1 MKGDAVKRTAG
12 RPRPAGVDVSPEAV
26 RRARTEAG
34 LTLAELA
41 RGHVTRGAIHLIETG
56 KARPSMA
63 TLQLI
68 SERTGKP
75 ISYFV
80 IEPSAQRRPEPA
92 ARTSRR
98 SPGASGWPEVSQL
111 QTLAAAREVKALREA
126 AAQLTTSA
134 KDSYARAHAYYY
146 LGLAQVGGREY
157 GHAVESFRMGRE
169 FFRQLQ
175 DPWMVV
181 ECADSEAGALYNQ
194 EKPEA
199 LAVAQEAL
207 ARCRELRPMPVST
220 EVRILGHLGS
230 IHAARLEWNEAISCY
245 NDAVERAG
253 VVRDLSRIARMYQDL
268 SLAYQGLGAL
278 NQAADYSQR
287 ALGLYEMQ
295 QNGEALAY
303 VENNLGM
310 VLMKLGQLATAE
322 RHLQASLAAFENL
335 GLERHK
341 SNVLLT
347 LSDLELARSDA
358 KAAER
363 YAQEALSLAEA
374 NREQLTAAKA
384 NQSLGLLAAER
395 HDSEETDRRFRA
407 AIQLLTEADSKERLI
422 ECLRNYSQALETR
435 GDRDAALEQLKRAVE
450 IGRRP
455 LVEVA
460 EDMAAGWRAS

>member
-1 MKGDAVKRTAG
+1 
-12 RPRPAGVDVSPEAV
+12 
-26 RRARTEAG
+26 
-34 LTLAELA
+34 
-41 RGHVTRGAIHLIETG
+41 
-56 KARPSMA
+56 
-63 TLQLI
+63 
-68 SERTGKP
+68 
-75 ISYFV
+75 
-80 IEPSAQRRPEPA
+80 
-92 ARTSRR
+92 
-98 SPGASGWPEVSQL
+98 
-111 QTLAAAREVKALREA
+111 
-126 AAQLTTSA
+126 
-134 KDSYARAHAYYY
+134 
-146 LGLAQVGGREY
+146 
-157 GHAVESFRMGRE
+157 
-169 FFRQLQ
+169 
-175 DPWMVV
+175 
-181 ECADSEAGALYNQ
+181 
-194 EKPEA
+194 
-199 LAVAQEAL
+199 
-207 ARCRELRPMPVST
+207 MPVST

-230 IHAARLEWNEAISCY
+230 IHAARLEWNEAIGCY
-245 NDAVERAG
+245 NEAVERAG

-310 VLMKLGQLATAE
+310 VLMKLGQLAPAE
-322 RHLQASLAAFENL
+322 RHLQASLAAFESL

-363 YAQEALSLAEA
+363 YAHEALNLAEA

-395 HDSEETDRRFRA
+395 HDAEETDRRFRA

-460 EDMAAGWRAS
+460 EDVAAGWRAS